1 MPPWYLL
8 LPAGLCL
15 LGMMLP
21 LVYLVDRAF
30 DADMMRLREIVWRQR
45 TLMLLFNT
53 LVLGVSVLAV
63 VTALALP
70 MAWLTTRS
78 DLPGRRWF
86 TLLAVMPLAV
96 PAYIIAFTMLAMGG
110 PHGIAAQ
117 RIGIE
122 MPRIQGFAGALLALS
137 LYNLPYMF
145 LNLRVAMR
153 RLNPAYEEAARSLG
167 LTSIAVFRRVIIPQL
182 LPAFCAGGLLV
193 VLHVIADFGAV
204 ALFRYES
211 FSYALYVQ
219 YNAGDPIYA
228 AWLALMLVT
237 LTVGLLIIELRFLRG
252 LRLDPTGVAI
262 TRPKRPVKLGWWKLP
277 AIGLFAGVTI
287 AGLILPL
294 LAIAALLWRHHEG
307 WGIITHRL
315 LPAATDSV
323 SAALPAAIFATALA
337 IPIAF
342 MARRYPSTMSRGV
355 EQFAYLGYAV
365 PGLAFALGILF
376 FTRTMPALS
385 QTLML
390 LIAAYALHFLA
401 EAIGP
406 VRSALFVATP
416 RLEEASRS
424 LGHGRIKTFFKVTF
438 PLLRSGLVVS
448 MALVFLSAMKELP
461 MAIILSPLGFQ
472 TLAHNLWD
480 YTNEAMFAQAAPYA
494 LAILVCST
502 LFVGL
507 LLLRGHE
514 EPT

>member
-21 LVYLVDRAF
+21 LVYLVDRAL
-30 DADMMRLREIVWRQR
+30 DANIAQLREIVFRPR
-45 TLMLLFNT
+45 TLQLLFNT
-53 LVLGVSVLAV
+53 LLLGISVLFV
-63 VTALALP
+63 VTLLALP

-78 DLPGRRWF
+78 NLPARKWF

-117 RIGIE
+117 RIGVE
-122 MPRIQGFAGALLALS
+122 MPRIQGFWGALLALS

-167 LTSIAVFRRVIIPQL
+167 LNSAAVFRRVIMPQL

-193 VLHVIADFGAV
+193 VLHVVADFGAV

-219 YNAGDPIYA
+219 YNAGESIYA
-228 AWLALMLVT
+228 AWLALMLVL
-237 LTVGLLIIELRFLRG
+237 LTIGLLIVELRFLRG
-252 LRLDPTGVAI
+252 LRLDPTGVSI
-262 TRPKRPVKLGWWKLP
+262 TRPKHPVRLGIWTLP
-277 AIGLFAGVTI
+277 AIGLFAAVTI
-287 AGLILPL
+287 AGLILPVIT
-294 LAIAALLWRHHEG
+294 IAALLWRHHQG
-307 WGIITHRL
+307 WAMLTHRL
-315 LPAATDSV
+315 LPAAIDSV

-337 IPIAF
+337 LPIAF
-342 MARRYPSTMSRGV
+342 MARRYPSPLSRGV

-376 FTRTMPALS
+376 FTRAMPALS
-385 QTLML
+385 QTLIL
-390 LIAAYALHFLA
+390 LIGAYALHFLA

-406 VRSALFVATP
+406 LRSALFVATP
-416 RLEEASRS
+416 RLEEASRA
-424 LGHGRIKTFFKVTF
+424 LGHGRIQTFLKVTF
-438 PLLRSGLVVS
+438 PLLRSGMVVS

-472 TLAHNLWD
+472 TLAHHLWD
-480 YTNEAMFAQAAPYA
+480 YTNEAMFAQAAPFA

-514 EPT
+514 EQT